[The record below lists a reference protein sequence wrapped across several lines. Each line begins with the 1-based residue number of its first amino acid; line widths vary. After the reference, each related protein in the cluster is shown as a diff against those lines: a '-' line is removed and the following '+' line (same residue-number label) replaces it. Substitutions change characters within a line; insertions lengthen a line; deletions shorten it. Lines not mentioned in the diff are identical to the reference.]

1 MTTTYWHRLWELE
14 KAERLGDMLN
24 DPDIV
29 TMALPDDEDYGP
41 AIDFLRRADP
51 TFRS

>member
-1 MTTTYWHRLWELE
+1 
-14 KAERLGDMLN
+14 MLN

-41 AIDFLRRADP
+41 AIDSEADIAALFAHLRGGEGDAP
-51 TFRS
+51 TR